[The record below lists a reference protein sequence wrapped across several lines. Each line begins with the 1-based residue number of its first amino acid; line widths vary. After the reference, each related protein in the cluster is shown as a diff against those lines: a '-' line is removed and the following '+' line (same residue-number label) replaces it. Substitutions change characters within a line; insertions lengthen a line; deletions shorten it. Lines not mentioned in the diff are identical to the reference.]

1 MILMKFYLLDDDKHI
16 RMILKQIITDREL
29 GTVCGTGSNGHEG
42 LEDVFELKP
51 DIIIVDLLM
60 PEMDGITFV
69 EHART
74 RLPDTAFI
82 MLSQVSSKEMV
93 SAAYEAGIEFFIQK
107 PVNSI
112 EVENVIQKV
121 RQNLSMKRTL
131 QKMQELFTE
140 DIPGALPEEQ
150 AGSAETSAD
159 TQPLPSRNE
168 SMVTLQTILQR
179 LGIIG
184 DIGSRDIITVVE
196 YMIQNHAK
204 ISELTLNEL
213 CSRFSDSPKSM
224 EQRIR
229 RAAAAGLVNLAH
241 LGLEDYGNEIFT
253 EYSNTLYNFEQ
264 VRREMDFIRG
274 KSGRHGNVKIK
285 NFLNALVVYSV
296 HK

>member
-1 MILMKFYLLDDDKHI
+1 
-16 RMILKQIITDREL
+16 
-29 GTVCGTGSNGHEG
+29 
-42 LEDVFELKP
+42 
-51 DIIIVDLLM
+51 
-60 PEMDGITFV
+60 
-69 EHART
+69 
-74 RLPDTAFI
+74 
-82 MLSQVSSKEMV
+82 
-93 SAAYEAGIEFFIQK
+93 
-107 PVNSI
+107 
-112 EVENVIQKV
+112 
-121 RQNLSMKRTL
+121 
-131 QKMQELFTE
+131 MQELFTE

-274 KSGRHGNVKIK
+274 KSERHGNVKIK